1 MDKVDAIVAG
11 AGVVGLAIARALAM
25 RGREVLILER
35 EGAFGTITSSRNS
48 EVIHA
53 GFYYAPGSL
62 KERLCIAGRA
72 MMYAHCE
79 SHGIAHRRCGKL
91 VAAFAPEEEPAL
103 AALFE
108 KGTALG
114 VPMAWLD
121 ARGAAAHE
129 PAMRCHAAIH
139 SPETGIVD
147 SHGFMLSLLGE
158 AEDRGA
164 VLATSTT
171 VEHVRREGGQW
182 VVSAGGMDVACDHFI
197 NACGL
202 GAQALAARTVPLDPA
217 LIPRLRYAKGSYF
230 AYQGKV
236 PFRGLVYPLPV
247 PGSLGT
253 HLALDLA
260 GQGRFGPDIEW
271 VDTID
276 YDVDPARYPQFLES
290 ARRIWPQIDPE
301 RLVPAYAGVRPKIHD
316 PDEPKADFLLQGE
329 AMHGLPGLMNLF
341 GIESP
346 GLTSSLAIA
355 EEVCARQGLDAPG

>member
-1 MDKVDAIVAG
+1 MDKVDAIIAG
-11 AGVVGLAIARALAM
+11 AGVVGLAIARALAS
-25 RGREVLILER
+25 RGLEVLILER
-35 EGAFGTITSSRNS
+35 ESAFGTITSSRNS

-62 KERLCIAGRA
+62 KERLCIAGRQRL
-72 MMYAHCE
+72 YTYCKT
-79 SHGIAHRRCGKL
+79 HGIAHRRCGKL
-91 VAAFAPEEEPAL
+91 VAAFAPDEEPAL

-114 VPMAWLD
+114 VPMRWLN
-121 ARGAAAHE
+121 ARQAAAHE
-129 PAMRCHAAIH
+129 PAMQCHAAIH
-139 SPETGIVD
+139 SPETGIFD

-158 AEDRGA
+158 AEDHGA
-164 VLATSTT
+164 VLATSTP
-171 VEHVRREGGQW
+171 VEQVRQAGAQW
-182 VVSAGGMDVACDHFI
+182 VVSAGGTEVACDRFV

-202 GAQALAARTVPLDPA
+202 GAQDCAARIEPLDPA

-236 PFRGLVYPLPV
+236 PFQGLVYPLPV

-276 YDVDPARYPQFLES
+276 YDVDPARYPRFLEA
-290 ARRIWPQIDPE
+290 ARRIWPEIDPD

-316 PDEPKADFLLQGE
+316 PDEPKADFLLQDE
-329 AMHGLPGLMNLF
+329 TMHGLPELMNLF

-355 EEVCARQGLDAPG
+355 EEVCTRLGVEIPA